1 MKKPS
6 IPSINVK
13 DGELQRVLLS
23 LKENA
28 EIINGTRIGKIAT
41 LNSGATNTEVID
53 KINEII
59 ERLNA

>member
-41 LNSGATNTEVID
+41 LSSGATNIEVLD

>member
-28 EIINGTRIGKIAT
+28 EIINGTRIGKIT
-41 LNSGATNTEVID
+41 MLSSGATNIEVID

-59 ERLNA
+59 DRLNA

>member
-41 LNSGATNTEVID
+41 LNSGATNIEVID